1 MTYFFDLDGT
11 LTDSQEGI
19 LKCVRYALESR
30 GITEN
35 DYEKLKRFI
44 GPPLTNAFMEIY
56 GVDGRVANELLHK
69 YRERFSTVGM
79 FENKLYDGVYDMLK
93 NLKAER
99 HTMAVVTGKPQ
110 VYSEKIAEHFDI
122 AKFFDAIVGPDLS
135 NIEEGKVSLVKRA
148 LELTGG
154 KNAVMIGDRKFDIE
168 GAKANNISSVAV
180 LYGFGSRE
188 ELEAA
193 KADYFAESVHDLQNL
208 LLDGKKFM

>member
-19 LKCVRYALESR
+19 LKCVKYALESK
-30 GITEN
+30 GIVEN

-56 GVDGRVANELLHK
+56 GVDAKTANELLNK

-79 FENKLYDGVYDMLK
+79 FENKLYDGVSEMLTK
-93 NLKAER
+93 LKDKGNTLAI
-99 HTMAVVTGKPQ
+99 VTGKPQ
-110 VYSEKIAEHFDI
+110 VYSEKIAVHFGI
-122 AKFFDAIVGPDLS
+122 ADFFDAIVGPGLS
-135 NIEEGKVSLVKRA
+135 NIEEGKASLVKRT
-148 LELTGG
+148 LKLVGG

-168 GAKANNISSVAV
+168 GAKMNKISSVAV
-180 LYGFGSRE
+180 LYGFGTRT

-193 KADYFAESVHDLQNL
+193 KPDYFAASVQDLQNL
-208 LLDGKKFM
+208 LLDEQKFI

>member
-19 LKCVRYALESR
+19 LKCVRYALESK

-56 GVDGRVANELLHK
+56 GVDEKTANELLNK
-69 YRERFSTVGM
+69 YRERFSAVGM
-79 FENKLYDGVYDMLK
+79 FENKLYDGIYDMLER
-93 NLKAER
+93 LKSEG

-110 VYSEKIAEHFDI
+110 VYSEKIAKHFDI

-135 NIEEGKVSLVKRA
+135 NTEEGKVSLVKRA

-168 GAKANNISSVAV
+168 GAKMNKIPSVAA
-180 LYGFGSRE
+180 LYGFGTKA

-193 KADYFAESVHDLQNL
+193 KADYFAETVHDLQNL
-208 LLDGKKFM
+208 LLNDEKFM